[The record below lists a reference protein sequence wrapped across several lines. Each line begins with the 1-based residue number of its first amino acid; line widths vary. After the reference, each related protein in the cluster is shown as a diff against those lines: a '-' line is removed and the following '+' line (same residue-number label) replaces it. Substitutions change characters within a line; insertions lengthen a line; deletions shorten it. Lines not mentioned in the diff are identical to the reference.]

1 MSCLTTLQR
10 YDDQEQQRRP
20 HAWEEGTP
28 SYPSYFGRTNVS
40 YTSLQKLVNHLKQKQ
55 KVPSAR
61 GLNRRVGHPFAT
73 VGSPS

>member
-20 HAWEEGTP
+20 HAMHLYGEKLSWEEGSP
-28 SYPSYFGRTNVS
+28 AYPSYFFLFCFLHYLEV
-40 YTSLQKLVNHLKQKQ
+40 VNHLKEKQ

-61 GLNRRVGHPFAT
+61 G
-73 VGSPS
+73 